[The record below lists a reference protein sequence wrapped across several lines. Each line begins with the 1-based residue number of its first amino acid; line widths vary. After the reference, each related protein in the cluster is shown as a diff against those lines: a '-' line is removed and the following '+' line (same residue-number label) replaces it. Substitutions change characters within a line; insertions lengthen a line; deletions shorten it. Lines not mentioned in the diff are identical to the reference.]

1 MQSELNVRYWGGG
14 FFLITNLIF
23 HHHIADIF
31 DQTTQLIPI
40 LDVVEKPFNLPLL
53 CQRLEFSKNFVEFPK
68 DPCLSDSDLNLGGF
82 GLTVPTSSSFLAP
95 WNHPRKQVSRVRSK
109 GP

>member
-1 MQSELNVRYWGGG
+1 LDVRYRDGS

-23 HHHIADIF
+23 HHHIPDVF
-31 DQTTQLIPI
+31 DQTTQLIRI
-40 LDVVEKPFNLPLL
+40 LDVVEKSLNLSLL
-53 CQRLEFSKNFVEFPK
+53 CQWLEFPDNFFEFPK
-68 DPCLSDSDLNLGGF
+68 DPWSDSDLNSGGLK
-82 GLTVPTSSSFLAP
+82 LTVPTSSSFLAP